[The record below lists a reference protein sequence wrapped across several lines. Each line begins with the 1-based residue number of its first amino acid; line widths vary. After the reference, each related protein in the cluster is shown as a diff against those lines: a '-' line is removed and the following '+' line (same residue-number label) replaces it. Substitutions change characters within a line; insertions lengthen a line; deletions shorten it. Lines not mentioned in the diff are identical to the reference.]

1 MPGDIRRVVISDEG
15 NGRSNGGRRSNG
27 RGNINS
33 ERNQTLLIDFF
44 RRNRRR
50 ARANE
55 LDRERREAEDRRR
68 GGVARNDDDDGGVAR
83 NDDDYGD
90 GKKYSHST

>member
-1 MPGDIRRVVISDEG
+1 MPGDTRRVVRRGDE
-15 NGRSNGGRRSNG
+15 SNG
-27 RGNINS
+27 RRIRRGINS

-55 LDRERREAEDRRR
+55 LERERVEVEDRRR
-68 GGVARNDDDDGGVAR
+68 GGVAMRNNDG
-83 NDDDYGD
+83 GD
-90 GKKYSHST
+90 GKKHSRST